1 VDGRGGSGKTA
12 LAGRLCRVLRP
23 AAVVHSDDVAWNHS
37 RFGWDDLMIGGVL
50 EPLRA
55 GRGVH
60 YQPPAW
66 RRAGRG
72 GHIEV
77 AAGASTVIVE
87 GVGVSRRELAPL
99 FDVRVWVQSDY
110 DEARER
116 GILRD
121 KAELGRDDEEA
132 LREWWAWEAEEVPFL
147 RDDRPWDRAHVIV
160 GTGSTLPH
168 DPDTEVMVAR
178 RSVDPVG

>member
-1 VDGRGGSGKTA
+1 
-12 LAGRLCRVLRP
+12 
-23 AAVVHSDDVAWNHS
+23 
-37 RFGWDDLMIGGVL
+37 VL

-55 GRGVH
+55 GRAVH

-66 RRAGRG
+66 QREGRD
-72 GHIEV
+72 GHIDI
-77 AAGASTVIVE
+77 AADASTVIVE
-87 GVGVSRRELAPL
+87 GVGVSRRALAPL
-99 FDVRVWVQSDY
+99 FDVLVWVQCDY
-110 DEARER
+110 DEARHR
-116 GILRD
+116 GIVRD

-147 RDDRPWDRAHVIV
+147 RDDRPWERAHVIV
-160 GTGSTLPH
+160 GTASALPH